1 MFSRARNLLEE
12 SECSSRD
19 VLSPA
24 AKKQKVQA
32 LDPDLCDVLMTTEG
46 CAPEAM
52 VITISDECCDEVSA
66 SEADKIVL
74 QALSFCE
81 GWLSICA
88 APHLKEALHKLA
100 DFSARLVDMHARNDH
115 AAASS
120 SSQNTSAINA

>member
-88 APHLKEALHKLA
+88 APHPTKALHT
-100 DFSARLVDMHARNDH
+100 LVSPCQCHETQSCRFQCKACMHACKE
-115 AAASS
+115 
-120 SSQNTSAINA
+120 